1 MMMKEMMKKMTDIDL
16 MIAEFIVSHHG
27 HKIEPGQIHE
37 NNQTVIDWINNA
49 KKIIEGK
56 NERHKL

>member
-1 MMMKEMMKKMTDIDL
+1 MTDIDL
-16 MIAEFIVSHHG
+16 MIAEFIVEHHG

-49 KKIIEGK
+49 KQRINA
-56 NERHKL
+56 NE

>member
-1 MMMKEMMKKMTDIDL
+1 MIDVDL
-16 MIAEFIVSHHG
+16 MLAEFIVSQHS
-27 HKIEPGQIHE
+27 HKIEQGQIHE

-49 KKIIEGK
+49 KKIIEEK

>member
-1 MMMKEMMKKMTDIDL
+1 MIDVDL
-16 MIAEFIVSHHG
+16 MLAEFIVTHHG